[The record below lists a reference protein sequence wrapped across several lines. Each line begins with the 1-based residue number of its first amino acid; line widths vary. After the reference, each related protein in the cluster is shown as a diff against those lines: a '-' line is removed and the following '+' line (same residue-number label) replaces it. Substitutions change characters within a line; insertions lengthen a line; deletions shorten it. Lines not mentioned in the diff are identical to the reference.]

1 MDLMTK
7 FGILYEFKLIFKQI
21 FIFKHSQKKKEKHS
35 VPEEVLLLNSV
46 SVDLSIVLLQSEG
59 Q

>member
-7 FGILYEFKLIFKQI
+7 FGILYEFKLILVQI
-21 FIFKHSQKKKEKHS
+21 FVFKHSKKKKHS
-35 VPEEVLLLNSV
+35 MPEEVLLLNSV